1 LSDLTIARRQLPPA
15 LTAMIGDAA
24 WQEVRIGWSGV
35 SVFRLSGGRYLKV
48 AERPHDLAPE
58 QARLVWL
65 QGQLP
70 VPEPLYFADDGPRQ
84 FLLTTEIPGLPS
96 FDDHFRDQRPRIV
109 ERLAEGL
116 RLIHSVTRDD
126 CPFDQRLAVMVDAA
140 YRRLIAGRVDEKD
153 FDPLRQGRT
162 VGEAF
167 DRLRA
172 TRPKE
177 EDLVFAH
184 GDYCLPNLLIDA
196 DTLAVN
202 GFVDLGLA
210 GISDRYRDLALAA
223 RSITYNFGEKWVA
236 TFFAAYGLAEVD
248 HARIAF
254 YQLLDEFF

>member
-1 LSDLTIARRQLPPA
+1 MRDLTAARRQLPPA

-35 SVFRLSGGRYLKV
+35 SVFRLSGGRYLKI

-58 QARLVWL
+58 QARLAWL
-65 QGQLP
+65 RGRLP
-70 VPEPLYFADDGPRQ
+70 VPEPLHFADDGARQ
-84 FLLTTEIPGLPS
+84 YLLMTEIPGVPS
-96 FDDHFRDQRPRIV
+96 FDDHFRDQRARIV

-116 RLIHSVTRDD
+116 RLIHSVATEG
-126 CPFDQRLAVMVDAA
+126 CPFDHRLAVMVDTAH
-140 YRRLIAGRVDEKD
+140 RRLIAGRVDEKD

-162 VGEAF
+162 AGEAF
-167 DRLRA
+167 DRLWA

-184 GDYCLPNLLIDA
+184 GDYCLPNILIDA

-210 GISDRYRDLALAA
+210 GISDRYRDMALAA

-236 TFFAAYGLAEVD
+236 TFFAAYGLDAAD
-248 HARIAF
+248 PARIEF